1 MVVRGDNL
9 DFTSTSPLAWMK
21 GRTFELKN
29 MPSKEHFIIVNP
41 EEIGKTWHDFIIILI
56 SAMILDGFC
65 GGMVLLYY
73 KYNKLMFL

>member
-1 MVVRGDNL
+1 MLELFLLCQQLYLRERPHDVPDAGRMLWWIPLVVVRGDNL

-41 EEIGKTWHDFIIILI
+41 EEIGKT
-56 SAMILDGFC
+56 
-65 GGMVLLYY
+65 
-73 KYNKLMFL
+73 